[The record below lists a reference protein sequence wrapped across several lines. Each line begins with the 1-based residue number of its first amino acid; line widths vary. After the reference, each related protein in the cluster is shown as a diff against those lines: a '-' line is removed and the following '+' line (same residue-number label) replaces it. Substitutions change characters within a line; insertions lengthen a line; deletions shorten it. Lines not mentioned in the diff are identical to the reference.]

1 MLMLNQEQQIIHL
14 FQQYHRILIC
24 LPIKPSTDA
33 IASGL
38 GLYTVLQ
45 KLGKTTQVVAS
56 KFSLPHTHRFLPNS
70 ANIKHELT
78 ALRKFVITLDTS
90 KTQVA
95 DLHYDMQANQVNIY
109 VSPKN
114 GYFNANNVTTSL
126 SKYDYDLIIVLDSR
140 ELDGLGKIFEDN
152 AEFFYNT
159 PIVNIDHHPGNEQF
173 GQVNLVNITATSI
186 SEIVFELI
194 QHLDSGHLLDEYIAT
209 NLLTG
214 IISKTKSF
222 KTSSVTP
229 RSLAIASHL
238 ITSGARRKEI
248 VKNLYQTKS
257 IQTLQLWGK
266 VLSQLQS
273 DPARHLVWSSVHEN
287 DFLQTNTTATD
298 LPAVIDELIISTA
311 EAQNIYIVYEHHASN
326 QSLEIRAIV
335 YTHHYMKNLGVPI
348 EWQTRGAEHF
358 VHIIFP
364 GHMTL
369 NMAQTLLHEALEKQ
383 LSS

>member
-1 MLMLNQEQQIIHL
+1 MLAIEQQIL
-14 FQQYHRILIC
+14 TLLQQHHNILIC
-24 LPIKPSTDA
+24 LPTKPSTDA

-45 KLGKTTQVVAS
+45 KLGKTTKVVSA
-56 KFSLPHTHRFLPNS
+56 KFALPQTHRFLPKS
-70 ANIKHELT
+70 DEIKHELT
-78 ALRKFVITLDTS
+78 ALRKFIITLDTS
-90 KTQVA
+90 KTKVA
-95 DLHYDMQANQVNIY
+95 DLQYDLQEKQVHIY

-114 GYFNANNVTTSL
+114 GYFSERDVTTS
-126 SKYDYDLIIVLDSR
+126 SSNYDYDLIVTIDSR
-140 ELDGLGKIFEDN
+140 DLNSLGKIFDDN
-152 AEFFYNT
+152 AEFFYHT

-173 GQVNLVNITATSI
+173 GQVNLVNITATSV

-238 ITSGARRKEI
+238 ISSGARREDI

-266 VLSQLQS
+266 VLGQLQS
-273 DPARHLVWSSVHEN
+273 DSAHRLVWSMVHES
-287 DFLQTNTTATD
+287 DFLQTNTTAAD
-298 LPAVIDELIISTA
+298 LGAVIDELIISTPEA
-311 EAQNIYIVYEHHASN
+311 ENVYIVYEHRSASGV
-326 QSLEIRAIV
+326 LEIRAIV
-335 YTHHYMKNLGVPI
+335 YTHNYFPNLGLPI
-348 EWQTRGAEHF
+348 EWQSHGAEHF
-358 VHIIFP
+358 MFVAFP
-364 GHMTL
+364 AQMTL
-369 NMAQTLLHEALEKQ
+369 TTAQTMLHEALEK
-383 LSS
+383 LLPL